1 MSDSFPHIC
10 IDATCI
16 VTDTKGASV
25 YALSLLRALQK
36 LSPPVRFT
44 VLMRQEN
51 INRIKI
57 NNPNWKIKGVTVKST
72 IWWHL
77 FALPRI
83 LRRLKPDLLF
93 VLGETPL
100 AFVPVPY
107 ILTIHELPH
116 LYRKLAG
123 IRNKPLHH
131 RLSYRLTEIFL
142 PSTCHQA
149 THLIAVSQSTATDLE
164 TEFQISSDKIS
175 VTYEGADIKFFQTD
189 SLTTSG
195 WLKKIPRAYLLT
207 FATGDNREV
216 PEHVVNAF
224 GKCASQITHHL
235 VIAGNCS
242 ESQKSTLVKTAIK
255 MGCLDKLYFTGYV
268 PSDDLPVLYRNADI
282 YIEMSRYEG
291 FGLQVCEAMAAG
303 TAVIASDVASLPEV
317 VGDGGY
323 LVKLGDTLTLAQKIL
338 FLLKNPTEL
347 QKLSKLAQQQAA
359 NFTWE
364 KCALFTWNVIDKYIA
379 KGIKNKSSGYIS
391 KI

>member
-1 MSDSFPHIC
+1 MNDNLPHIC
-10 IDATCI
+10 IDATCV

-25 YALSLLRALQK
+25 YAISLLTALQK
-36 LSPPVRFT
+36 LSLRVRFT

-72 IWWHL
+72 IPWHL
-77 FALPRI
+77 FTLPGI

-142 PSTCHQA
+142 PSICRQA
-149 THLIAVSQSTATDLE
+149 THLLAVSQSTATDLE
-164 TEFQISSDKIS
+164 KEFQINPQKTS
-175 VTYEGADIKFFQTD
+175 VTYEGADIRFFQAD

-195 WLKKIPRAYLLT
+195 WFTNIPHPYLLT

-216 PEHVVNAF
+216 PVEVVNAF
-224 GKCASQITHHL
+224 GKCNSQIPQHL

-268 PSDDLPVLYRNADI
+268 PSEDLPILYRNADI

-303 TAVIASDVASLPEV
+303 TAVIATEVSSLPEV

-323 LVKLGDTLTLAQKIL
+323 LVKLGDTLTLAQNIL

-347 QKLSKLAQQQAA
+347 QKLSKLAKQQAA

-364 KCALFTWNVIDKYIA
+364 KCAKKTWNVIDKVIS
-379 KGIKNKSSGYIS
+379 KGITNYATF
-391 KI
+391 

>member
-1 MSDSFPHIC
+1 MNDNLPHIC
-10 IDATCI
+10 IDATFI

-25 YALSLLRALQK
+25 YAISLLTALQK
-36 LSPPVRFT
+36 LSLRVRFT

-72 IWWHL
+72 IPWHL
-77 FALPRI
+77 FTLPGI
-83 LRRLKPDLLF
+83 LRSLKPDLLF

-100 AFVPVPY
+100 AFVPIPY

-142 PSTCHQA
+142 PSTCRQS
-149 THLIAVSQSTATDLE
+149 THLIAVSQSTAIDLE
-164 TEFQISSDKIS
+164 KEFQINLQKIS
-175 VTYEGADIKFFQTD
+175 VTYEGADISFFQAD
-189 SLTTSG
+189 SLTTSC
-195 WLKKIPRAYLLT
+195 WFTNIPHPYLLT

-216 PEHVVNAF
+216 PEQVVSAF
-224 GKCASQITHHL
+224 GKCASQIPHHL
-235 VIAGNCS
+235 VIAGNCL
-242 ESQKSTLVKTAIK
+242 ELQKSTLVKTAIK
-255 MGCLDKLYFTGYV
+255 MGCLDKLHFTGYV
-268 PSDDLPVLYRNADI
+268 PDKDLPVLYRNADI

-303 TAVIASDVASLPEV
+303 TAVIATEVASLPEV
-317 VGDGGY
+317 IGDGGY

-338 FLLKNPTEL
+338 FLLKNPTKL

-359 NFTWE
+359 HFTWE
-364 KCALFTWNVIDKYIA
+364 KCAKETWNVIDKEIS
-379 KGIKNKSSGYIS
+379 KGITNYATF
-391 KI
+391 

>member
-1 MSDSFPHIC
+1 MNDNLPHIC

-16 VTDTKGASV
+16 VRDTKGASV
-25 YALSLLRALQK
+25 YALSLLTALQE

-44 VLMRQEN
+44 VLMRTEA

-57 NNPNWKIKGVTVKST
+57 NNPNWKIKGVKVKST
-72 IWWHL
+72 IPWHL
-77 FALPRI
+77 LSLPGI

-123 IRNKPLHH
+123 IRNKLLHH
-131 RLSYRLTEIFL
+131 RLSHRLTEFFL
-142 PSTCHQA
+142 PSTCRHA
-149 THLIAVSQSTATDLE
+149 THLLAVSQNTATDLE
-164 TEFQISSDKIS
+164 TEFQISPQKVS
-175 VTYEGADIKFFQTD
+175 VTYEGADIRFFQTD
-189 SLTTSG
+189 SLTSSS
-195 WLKKIPRAYLLT
+195 WLENIPHPYLLT

-216 PEHVVNAF
+216 PEQVVSAF
-224 GKCASQITHHL
+224 GNCNSQIPHHL

-242 ESQKSTLVKTAIK
+242 ELQKSTLVETAVK
-255 MGCLDKLYFTGYV
+255 LGCLDKLHFTGYV
-268 PSDDLPVLYRNADI
+268 PDNDLPILYRNADI

-291 FGLQVCEAMAAG
+291 FGLQVCEAMATE
-303 TAVIASDVASLPEV
+303 TAVIASDVSSLPEV

-323 LVKLGDTLTLAQKIL
+323 LVELGDTLTLAQKIL

-347 QKLSKLAQQQAA
+347 EKLSKLAQQQAA

-364 KCALFTWNVIDKYIA
+364 KCAYKTWNVIGKAIS
-379 KGIKNKSSGYIS
+379 KRIKNYATF
-391 KI
+391 

>member
-25 YALSLLRALQK
+25 YALSLLTALQK
-36 LSPPVRFT
+36 LSLRARFT
-44 VLMRQEN
+44 VLMRTEV
-51 INRIKI
+51 INRIKVD
-57 NNPNWKIKGVTVKST
+57 NPNWKIKAVTVKST
-72 IWWHL
+72 IPWHL
-77 FALPRI
+77 LTLPNI

-100 AFVPVPY
+100 AFIPIPY

-116 LYRKLAG
+116 LYRKLVG

-142 PSTCHQA
+142 PSTCRQS
-149 THLIAVSQSTATDLE
+149 THLLAVSQSTAIDLE
-164 TEFQISSDKIS
+164 TEFQINPQTTS
-175 VTYEGADIKFFQTD
+175 VTYEGADIRFFQAD
-189 SLTTSG
+189 SLTGSS
-195 WLKKIPRAYLLT
+195 WFKNIPHPYILT
-207 FATGDNREV
+207 FATGDNREA
-216 PEHVVNAF
+216 PEQVVNAF
-224 GKCASQITHHL
+224 GKCNSQVPHHL

-255 MGCLDKLYFTGYV
+255 IGCLDKLHFTGYV
-268 PSDDLPVLYRNADI
+268 PDEDLPVLYRNADI

-291 FGLQVCEAMAAG
+291 FGLQVCEAMATG
-303 TAVIASDVASLPEV
+303 TAVIASDVSSLPEV

-323 LVKLGDTLTLAQKIL
+323 LVKLGDTLTLSQKIL

-347 QKLSKLAQQQAA
+347 QRLSKLAQQQAA
-359 NFTWE
+359 KFSWE
-364 KCALFTWNVIDKYIA
+364 KCALLTWNVIDKYIA
-379 KGIKNKSSGYIS
+379 ACIKNKSSEYIS
-391 KI
+391 T